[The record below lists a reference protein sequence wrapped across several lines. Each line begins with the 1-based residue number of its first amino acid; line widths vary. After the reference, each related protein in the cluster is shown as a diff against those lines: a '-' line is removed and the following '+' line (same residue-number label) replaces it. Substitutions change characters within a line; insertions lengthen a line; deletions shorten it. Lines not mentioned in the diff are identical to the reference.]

1 VGAVSRAQGPGY
13 HFTLIDRQASGRK
26 LEVNIELQEDFS
38 LHQTL
43 SLYMIDTLE
52 QLDLEDPEYVL
63 QVLSLCEAIVEDPD
77 VILYRQIDKLKEIKI
92 REMKEAGIEYE
103 ERMERLQEIEH
114 PKPMREFLY
123 DSFNEFKRAHPWV
136 DEENVKPKRIA
147 REVFEE
153 YLGFGEYVNRYK
165 LQRSEGVL
173 LRHLSQVYKVL
184 TQTVPEAKKTDDV
197 WDAEDFLFEM
207 IRGTDSSLLDEWE
220 RLRNPNYEAVD
231 RSDKPERTQSY
242 DLTRDKAA
250 FQRAIRTEIFTLL
263 KSVSSGAAG
272 EDLLA
277 KFDEFHEARERFL
290 LDPEARNAKH
300 TYIDEEAEAGAFLV
314 AQVLV
319 DPEGFNDWEARFRV
333 NIDSSREAQ
342 AVVMELGEVAPV
354 QG

>member
-1 VGAVSRAQGPGY
+1 MLLLVLSRDEDGCRVLQRLIRESHVTEFRKRELRKRAWVL
-13 HFTLIDRQASGRK
+13 FRALKDRDIISLIDRQASGRK

-52 QLDLEDPEYVL
+52 QLDPEDPEYVL

-220 RLRNPNYEAVD
+220 RLRNPDYEAVD
-231 RSDKPERTQSY
+231 RSDKPVVFSRT
-242 DLTRDKAA
+242 AA
-250 FQRAIRTEIFTLL
+250 RRLRRRGSRLPRGRRCRRRARRW
-263 KSVSSGAAG
+263 GGRRAPRRRCACRRGCAA
-272 EDLLA
+272 
-277 KFDEFHEARERFL
+277 
-290 LDPEARNAKH
+290 
-300 TYIDEEAEAGAFLV
+300 
-314 AQVLV
+314 
-319 DPEGFNDWEARFRV
+319 
-333 NIDSSREAQ
+333 SRPA
-342 AVVMELGEVAPV
+342 
-354 QG
+354 